1 MRSMSERKTHLAI
14 GMLIG
19 IRVMLIILGFFG
31 WLTTNFF
38 FERLCHI
45 FSGLGIDIYENYL
58 IERLIGLRG
67 TYVGFVVTGLVCLMI
82 GVFGVFKEKIPQK
95 KLTHNE

>member
-19 IRVMLIILGFFG
+19 IGVMLIMLGFFG
-31 WLTTNFF
+31 WFMTNHFR
-38 FERLCHI
+38 ELLNDI
-45 FSGLGIDIYENYL
+45 FSGFGIDITQNYI
-58 IERLIGLRG
+58 IERLFRLMGTYAVFVVIGL
-67 TYVGFVVTGLVCLMI
+67 LSLLI

-95 KLTHNE
+95 KLPHNE

>member
-1 MRSMSERKTHLAI
+1 LRSMSERKTCLAL

-19 IRVMLIILGFFG
+19 IGVMLIILGFFG

-38 FERLCHI
+38 FERLSHI
-45 FSGLGIDIYENYL
+45 FSSLGIDIYENYL
-58 IERLIGLRG
+58 IERLVELRG
-67 TYVGFVVTGLVCLMI
+67 TYVGFVVTGLVCLLI

-95 KLTHNE
+95 KLPPN